1 MKRISFS
8 GKIDILS
15 FGLMAVVL
23 IVIGIMGNAFS
34 DNFTGNA
41 CKTEA
46 RICDIDVYTE
56 RNYKGRK
63 VRKHKVYVDYTV
75 DGIIYDHVLL
85 DNYNSSMKV
94 GSVIEIYYNPKNPGR
109 ISKGDKTVYIFAICG
124 GVFLAGVAVFKIIIA
139 RKKENGQQEQIRNTD
154 DYQAR

>member
-1 MKRISFS
+1 MKKIRFS

-23 IVIGIMGNAFS
+23 MVIGIMGNAFS
-34 DNFTGNA
+34 DNFTGSA

-46 RICDIDVYTE
+46 RICDIDAYTV

-63 VRKHKVYVDYTV
+63 ERKHKVYVDYTV

-94 GSVIEIYYNPKNPGR
+94 GSVIEIYYNPQNPGQ
-109 ISKGDKTVYIFAICG
+109 ISKGDKTIYIFFLCG
-124 GVFLAGVAVFKIIIA
+124 GVILAGLTVFKIFMY
-139 RKKENGQQEQIRNTD
+139 RKQSVQQQE
-154 DYQAR
+154 

>member
-1 MKRISFS
+1 MKKIRFS

-23 IVIGIMGNAFS
+23 MVIGIMGNAFS
-34 DNFTGNA
+34 DNFTGSA

-46 RICDIDVYTE
+46 RICDIDAYTV
-56 RNYKGRK
+56 RNYKGIK
-63 VRKHKVYVDYTV
+63 ERKHKVYVDYTV

-94 GSVIEIYYNPKNPGR
+94 GSVIEIYYNPQNPGQ

-124 GVFLAGVAVFKIIIA
+124 GVFLAGLTVFKIFTY
-139 RKKENGQQEQIRNTD
+139 RKQSVQQQE
-154 DYQAR
+154 